1 MNEQKTERFK
11 SITYATL
18 IQAFFTSLSRV
29 FGMINNV
36 IMLHI
41 FGASFV
47 TDAFWMA
54 YTIPNVLRRFFAEG
68 SLSMAFVPVYLQTK
82 EENQEKAK
90 NFFRDTFGFLLFTL
104 FIVTVICIFSSS
116 VLVKLFAYGF
126 SYNHYQFSLTNT
138 MTKWLFPYVFMIS
151 VVALFG
157 AYLQCHKKFAAM
169 SAAPI
174 FLNISMILSMIFLS
188 HLFMPSIY
196 ALVAGVLIGGVL
208 QVILMILALSRN
220 SLLVM
225 PSFNFKT
232 QAMKKLLKLLG
243 PALFGV
249 FVYQLNIIV
258 LRQLASFLGE
268 GQITYYSNADRL
280 TQLVSG
286 VFGASIAAASL
297 PQLSLDATK
306 SGIKELFSTLNFSLR
321 LNSFIITPCAI
332 GLLVFAKPIVAIV
345 YFHGA
350 FNSKDAYFTSM
361 ALMGFAPSLIAFG
374 FSRAI
379 MQAYYALN
387 DTKTPVVIG
396 FFTVFINLIFGVILF
411 NYAVVGLAVTL
422 SISSFLQ
429 YYLLKYFLK
438 KKLASQEE
446 IGINKIF
453 FLHLLISFAS
463 CILGLLI
470 QTLGDFSQGFSVYNA
485 IVLMIMAFVCGS
497 CYFGICYYCGF
508 QETKTF
514 FSILGKKIKR
524 FK

>member
-1 MNEQKTERFK
+1 
-11 SITYATL
+11 
-18 IQAFFTSLSRV
+18 
-29 FGMINNV
+29 
-36 IMLHI
+36 ML
-41 FGASFV
+41 
-47 TDAFWMA
+47 
-54 YTIPNVLRRFFAEG
+54 
-68 SLSMAFVPVYLQTK
+68 
-82 EENQEKAK
+82 
-90 NFFRDTFGFLLFTL
+90 FRS
-104 FIVTVICIFSSS
+104 TV
-116 VLVKLFAYGF
+116 
-126 SYNHYQFSLTNT
+126 
-138 MTKWLFPYVFMIS
+138 TKWLFPYVFMIS
-151 VVALFG
+151 IVALFG
-157 AYLQCHKKFAAM
+157 VYLQCHKKFAAM

-188 HLFMPSIY
+188 SFFIPSIY
-196 ALVAGVLIGGVL
+196 ALVVGVLVGGVFQL
-208 QVILMILALSRN
+208 LLMTIALNKS
-220 SLLVM
+220 SLLSM
-225 PSFNFKT
+225 PTFNFKT

-297 PQLSLDATK
+297 PQLSIDAAK
-306 SGIKELFSTLNFSLR
+306 SGAKQLFSTLTFSLR

-332 GLLVFAKPIVAIV
+332 GLLVFAKPIVSIV

-387 DTKTPVVIG
+387 DTKTPVIIG
-396 FFTVFINLIFGVILF
+396 FFSVFINFILGIILL
-411 NYAVVGLAVTL
+411 NYAVVGLAITL
-422 SISSFLQ
+422 SVSSFFQ
-429 YYLLKYFLK
+429 YYLLKYFLI
-438 KKLASQEE
+438 KKLNSQEE
-446 IGINKIF
+446 IAINKTF
-453 FLHLLISFAS
+453 YLHLLISFIS
-463 CILGLLI
+463 CLCGLLI
-470 QTLGDFSQGFSVYNA
+470 QILTDFSVGFSIYNA
-485 IVLMIMAFVCGS
+485 CVLLLMALSCGS

-508 QETKTF
+508 KETKTF
-514 FSILGKKIKR
+514 FSMLDKKIKK

>member
-1 MNEQKTERFK
+1 
-11 SITYATL
+11 
-18 IQAFFTSLSRV
+18 
-29 FGMINNV
+29 
-36 IMLHI
+36 ML
-41 FGASFV
+41 FRSEKEDPKKAKE
-47 TDAFWMA
+47 
-54 YTIPNVLRRFFAEG
+54 FFA
-68 SLSMAFVPVYLQTK
+68 
-82 EENQEKAK
+82 
-90 NFFRDTFGFLLFTL
+90 DTFGFLLLTL
-104 FIVTVICIFSSS
+104 FICTVIGIFSSS
-116 VLVKLFAYGF
+116 WLVKLFAYGF
-126 SYNHYQFSLTNT
+126 SDKFYQFSITNT

-151 VVALFG
+151 IVALFG

-188 HLFMPSIY
+188 SFFIPSIY
-196 ALVAGVLIGGVL
+196 ALVVGVLVGGVFQL
-208 QVILMILALSRN
+208 LLMTIALNKS
-220 SLLVM
+220 SLLSM
-225 PSFNFKT
+225 PTFNFKT

-297 PQLSLDATK
+297 PQLSIDAAK
-306 SGIKELFSTLNFSLR
+306 SGAKQLFSTLTFSLR

-332 GLLVFAKPIVAIV
+332 GLLVFAKPIVSIV

-387 DTKTPVVIG
+387 DTKTPVIIG
-396 FFTVFINLIFGVILF
+396 FFSVFINFILGIILL
-411 NYAVVGLAVTL
+411 NYAVVGLAITL
-422 SISSFLQ
+422 SVSSFFQ
-429 YYLLKYFLK
+429 YYLLKYFLI
-438 KKLASQEE
+438 KKLNSQEE
-446 IGINKIF
+446 IAINKTF
-453 FLHLLISFAS
+453 YLHLLISFIS
-463 CILGLLI
+463 CLCGLLI
-470 QTLGDFSQGFSVYNA
+470 QILTDFSVGFSIYNA
-485 IVLMIMAFVCGS
+485 CVLLLMALSCGS

-508 QETKTF
+508 KETKTF
-514 FSILGKKIKR
+514 FSMLDKKIKK